1 MIPVLFD
8 KSATDFS
15 TYGIGALSDT
25 ISCIVTEER
34 NGAFELE
41 MEYPVTGIHYSDIQN
56 SAIIL
61 AKPNESQAPQAFRVY
76 SISNPINDI
85 VTINAEHISYQ
96 LNFIPI
102 GPITGTSCADVMS
115 KIKAASL
122 TTNPFN
128 FTTDKNVSTV
138 FTTGAPRSVRALL
151 GGQQGSILQ
160 QYQGEYLWDN
170 WDVSLLVHR
179 GADNGVVLRYGK
191 NITDFTRDED
201 LSNTVTGIL
210 PFWKDESHLI
220 VGDISEVDSSD
231 FAFRRI
237 ETLDVSSE
245 LEATTTEEG
254 TVVYPTKAQVT
265 AEGLKALNNKSY
277 IAVPSVNMKISFVA
291 LWQTEE
297 YKDIAP
303 LEHVNLCDTI
313 TVVYEQLG
321 VQTQSKVIKT
331 VYDVLL
337 ERYNE
342 IEIGDSNT
350 SLVTNI
356 AAVNEAISDSM
367 SRIEKLDDQIV
378 LEVSRATR
386 AEDQL
391 SSSITLNASQIVLKV
406 DNNGK
411 IAMVALG
418 KSASDPS
425 ATEFTVKAG
434 NISMTAEQAINFM
447 AGGDINLNS
456 KGITITSDNFS
467 VDRDGNASFSGNISA
482 SNVTGSSL
490 STTATNNPSG
500 SKMYLKISEGRIYAY
515 KNGTSSAVASIFA
528 VNDSS
533 HTGFALNDCDLY
545 KFTQNGGFLNYD
557 PFLTYSL
564 ATTKFATLSQVWT
577 TNSRVMA
584 SLESSDMQI
593 RFTNTVGGRKYDANE
608 TTNACTVKGAQ
619 FLIDVHDWSDY
630 HAKKDIHD
638 LTDLY
643 IELYER
649 LKPKSFLYKEDMPLA
664 PKAGQKACGLIA
676 QQVEKACNELGIET
690 DFVHEID
697 YQIPG
702 YLENTYALD
711 YNSFH
716 ALHIQYAHHLKDRID
731 ELEQKNAEL
740 EARIAKLEEMIK

>member
-25 ISCIVTEER
+25 ISCVVTEER

-61 AKPNESQAPQAFRVY
+61 AKPNESQTPQAFRIY
-76 SISNPINDI
+76 FISNPINGI

-122 TTNPFN
+122 ITNPFN

-138 FTTGAPRSVRALL
+138 FTTGDPRSVRALL

-160 QYQGEYLWDN
+160 QYQGEYLWNN
-170 WDVSLLVHR
+170 WNVSLLTHR

-191 NITDFTRDED
+191 NITDFTKEED

-220 VGDISEVDSSD
+220 IGDISEVNPSD
-231 FAFRRI
+231 LAFRRI

-342 IEIGDSNT
+342 IEIGDSNA

-356 AAVNEAISDSM
+356 TAVNEAISDSM
-367 SRIEKLDDQIV
+367 SRIEKLDDKIV
-378 LEVSRATR
+378 LEVTQRKAGEEVLSSKIEALPGRLVLGVSNGTLAADTQASITLSVYDEEGQLIPIGEPGIITLDGTVVFKSNLSDGVTTISGSNITTGTINADNVTIINLEADNIKGQLINGVDINTKPEATPGYVNFNR
-386 AEDQL
+386 WIEMDGGLLKLYSEGLLGGTIKGGEQRRL
-391 SSSITLNASQIVLKV
+391 NGHKGIIFETSYELWKYDGSTFYLIPNITQKWNTNSSITASWK
-406 DNNGK
+406 DNNK
-411 IAMVALG
+411 W
-418 KSASDPS
+418 
-425 ATEFTVKAG
+425 
-434 NISMTAEQAINFM
+434 
-447 AGGDINLNS
+447 
-456 KGITITSDNFS
+456 
-467 VDRDGNASFSGNISA
+467 SF
-482 SNVTGSSL
+482 
-490 STTATNNPSG
+490 
-500 SKMYLKISEGRIYAY
+500 
-515 KNGTSSAVASIFA
+515 
-528 VNDSS
+528 
-533 HTGFALNDCDLY
+533 
-545 KFTQNGGFLNYD
+545 
-557 PFLTYSL
+557 
-564 ATTKFATLSQVWT
+564 
-577 TNSRVMA
+577 
-584 SLESSDMQI
+584 
-593 RFTNTVGGRKYDANE
+593 RFTNSEDTGDAS
-608 TTNACTVKGAQ
+608 TTTDGCTVSGAQ
-619 FLIDVHDWSDY
+619 FLIDMSGGSDY
-630 HAKKDIHD
+630 HAKENIHD
-638 LTDLY
+638 LDEKY
-643 IELYER
+643 IEVYEA
-649 LKPKSFLYKEDMPLA
+649 LKPKTFKFKDIIPVKGGTEAS
-664 PKAGQKACGLIA
+664 GLIA
-676 QQVEKACNELGIET
+676 QQVQKACT
-690 DFVHEID
+690 DIGVID
-697 YQIPG
+697 IFSQKMNYQIPG
-702 YLENTYALD
+702 YLGDMYSLD
-711 YNSFH
+711 YNAFH
-716 ALHIQYAHHLKDRID
+716 AMHIQYAHHLKNRVD
-731 ELEQKNAEL
+731 ELENKNAEL